1 MLEINKKQ
9 LLMFDEVNRARILKY
24 IALGLIKYK
33 VEEERQMII
42 VNQDKN
48 AILNFDNTTTIKTEE
63 QRENYTI
70 VARVNNGHIATLG
83 EYATEERAKEVL
95 QEILK
100 YYNSLKRKSVY
111 AIGDGNFTFSEKF
124 YYEMP
129 KE

>member
-1 MLEINKKQ
+1 
-9 LLMFDEVNRARILKY
+9 
-24 IALGLIKYK
+24 
-33 VEEERQMII
+33 MI
-42 VNQDKN
+42 VVSQDKSE
-48 AILNFDNTTTIKTEE
+48 IINFDNVESIWVCKHADDGITIEATRTT
-63 QRENYTI
+63 NS
-70 VARVNNGHIATLG
+70 TLG
-83 EYATEERAKEVL
+83 LYTTEERAKEVL